1 MTVSTQQYLTL
12 EEYFEFEYK
21 SKIRHEYLNGK
32 LRAMAYTSIN
42 HNRIVRNISRIFDLL
57 FYDEKSEIF
66 TESRM
71 LFVPDCNKV
80 YYPDGVIIA
89 EEHQLYDYS
98 GKIKATLNPSV
109 LIEIGSDSTEKLDKS
124 DKWQCYQTISSL
136 RQYVLISQQTPFVEI
151 FDRQEEDPTKWTY
164 SSMQDMQKSV
174 TISSCDVALKE
185 LYHKVEFPPKGEEE
199 EVIG

>member
-21 SKIRHEYLNGK
+21 SKIRHEYLDGK
-32 LRAMAYTSIN
+32 LRPVSYKSVN
-42 HNRIVRNISRIFDLL
+42 HGRISRNISRVFANYFL
-57 FYDEKSEIF
+57 DEMSEIF

-89 EEHQLYDYS
+89 EEHQLYNYS
-98 GKIKATLNPSV
+98 NKMDATLNPSV
-109 LIEIGSDSTEKLDKS
+109 LIEIGFDSTEKLDKS

-185 LYHKVEFPPKGEEE
+185 LYHKVDFPPKGEEE

>member
-21 SKIRHEYLNGK
+21 SGIRHEYLDGK
-32 LRAMAYTSIN
+32 LRPMTYTSPN
-42 HNRIVRNISRIFDLL
+42 RGRIVGNISRIIGNCFLDTN
-57 FYDEKSEIF
+57 SEIW

-71 LFVPDCNKV
+71 LFVPDCNKI
-80 YYPDGVIIA
+80 YYPDGLIVVG
-89 EEHQLYDYS
+89 ESKYHNYS
-98 GKIKATLNPSV
+98 GKMDATLNPSV

-124 DKWQCYQTISSL
+124 DKWQCYQTIPSL
-136 RQYVLISQQTPFVEI
+136 QQYVLISQQTPFVEI

-164 SSMQDMQKSV
+164 SSAQDMQKSV
-174 TISSCDVALKE
+174 TIRGSEVALKD
-185 LYHKVEFPPKGEEE
+185 LYHKVDFPPKSEEE